1 MEEKDYALISDRE
14 LVDRLLI
21 GDEEIVRYLF
31 FDKCTPMFNYI
42 LHRFCPCQLD
52 KNELINELYLYLQS
66 DNWYNLRQFDFR
78 SKLTT
83 WLTVVAVRFFQKR
96 KGVLMDY
103 RNQSAPIKEEEKVF
117 DFLPEL
123 ISKMD
128 VWNAIRKMNN
138 ERYRQVLVDLELK
151 DLDPKVLAREM
162 NVTVENLY
170 NIRHRAVKQLIAVIR
185 EEEHYV

>member
-66 DNWYNLRQFDFR
+66 DNWLLLY
-78 SKLTT
+78 
-83 WLTVVAVRFFQKR
+83 VFFKKE
-96 KGVLMDY
+96 KGY
-103 RNQSAPIKEEEKVF
+103 
-117 DFLPEL
+117 
-123 ISKMD
+123 
-128 VWNAIRKMNN
+128 
-138 ERYRQVLVDLELK
+138 
-151 DLDPKVLAREM
+151 
-162 NVTVENLY
+162 
-170 NIRHRAVKQLIAVIR
+170 
-185 EEEHYV
+185 

>member
-66 DNWYNLRQFDFR
+66 DNWYKLRQFDFR

-138 ERYRQVLVDLELK
+138 
-151 DLDPKVLAREM
+151 DPKVLAREM

>member
-66 DNWYNLRQFDFR
+66 DNWYKLRQFDFR

-128 VWNAIRKMNN
+128 V
-138 ERYRQVLVDLELK
+138 DLELK

>member
-1 MEEKDYALISDRE
+1 
-14 LVDRLLI
+14 
-21 GDEEIVRYLF
+21 
-31 FDKCTPMFNYI
+31 
-42 LHRFCPCQLD
+42 
-52 KNELINELYLYLQS
+52 
-66 DNWYNLRQFDFR
+66 
-78 SKLTT
+78 
-83 WLTVVAVRFFQKR
+83 
-96 KGVLMDY
+96 MDY

-123 ISKMD
+123 ISKMA

>member
-66 DNWYNLRQFDFR
+66 DNWYKLRQFDFR

-83 WLTVVAVRFFQKR
+83 WLTVVAVRFLKKNRHKAQR
-96 KGVLMDY
+96 KAKFY
-103 RNQSAPIKEEEKVF
+103 INKCRSA
-117 DFLPEL
+117 
-123 ISKMD
+123 SCMQG
-128 VWNAIRKMNN
+128 R
-138 ERYRQVLVDLELK
+138 LK
-151 DLDPKVLAREM
+151 QAS
-162 NVTVENLY
+162 
-170 NIRHRAVKQLIAVIR
+170 A
-185 EEEHYV
+185 

>member
-66 DNWYNLRQFDFR
+66 DNWYKLRQFDFR

-138 ERYRQVLVDLELK
+138 ERYRQVLVDLE
-151 DLDPKVLAREM
+151 
-162 NVTVENLY
+162 
-170 NIRHRAVKQLIAVIR
+170 
-185 EEEHYV
+185 

>member
-52 KNELINELYLYLQS
+52 KNELIK
-66 DNWYNLRQFDFR
+66 LRQFDFR

>member
-52 KNELINELYLYLQS
+52 KNEL
-66 DNWYNLRQFDFR
+66 
-78 SKLTT
+78 
-83 WLTVVAVRFFQKR
+83 VAVRFFQKR

>member
-1 MEEKDYALISDRE
+1 MLIQPQNQSKRE
-14 LVDRLLI
+14 RCY
-21 GDEEIVRYLF
+21 RY
-31 FDKCTPMFNYI
+31 
-42 LHRFCPCQLD
+42 R
-52 KNELINELYLYLQS
+52 
-66 DNWYNLRQFDFR
+66 YNNTRQNQTGR
-78 SKLTT
+78 N
-83 WLTVVAVRFFQKR
+83 RFFQKR
-96 KGVLMDY
+96 KGVLTDY

>member
-31 FDKCTPMFNYI
+31 FDKY
-42 LHRFCPCQLD
+42 
-52 KNELINELYLYLQS
+52 ELINELYLYLQS
-66 DNWYNLRQFDFR
+66 DNWYKLRQFDFR

-103 RNQSAPIKEEEKVF
+103 RNQ
-117 DFLPEL
+117 
-123 ISKMD
+123 
-128 VWNAIRKMNN
+128 
-138 ERYRQVLVDLELK
+138 
-151 DLDPKVLAREM
+151 
-162 NVTVENLY
+162 
-170 NIRHRAVKQLIAVIR
+170 
-185 EEEHYV
+185 

>member
-31 FDKCTPMFNYI
+31 FDKCTPFNYI

-66 DNWYNLRQFDFR
+66 DNWYKLRQFDFR

>member
-66 DNWYNLRQFDFR
+66 DNWY
-78 SKLTT
+78 KL
-83 WLTVVAVRFFQKR
+83 R

>member
-66 DNWYNLRQFDFR
+66 DNWYKLRQFDFR

-83 WLTVVAVRFFQKR
+83 W
-96 KGVLMDY
+96 LMDY